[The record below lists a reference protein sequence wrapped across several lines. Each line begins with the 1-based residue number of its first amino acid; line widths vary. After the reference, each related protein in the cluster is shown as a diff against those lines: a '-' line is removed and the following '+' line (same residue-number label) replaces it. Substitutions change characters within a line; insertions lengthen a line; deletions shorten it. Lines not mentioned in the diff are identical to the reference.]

1 MFLNACTTQ
10 GRGQGLLPTPDVTS
24 SPAFGKL
31 RDVLSSPALTS
42 FPKASWCPVIT
53 NLFLKVSQTFPNA
66 RSFPNKNHSY
76 SLSQTFKRGR
86 TFPKVSKS
94 LWKCEPFLFAF
105 LILSKTWHSF
115 CSPYLA
121 QYLHNAKS
129 VPIPGT
135 IILSDVL
142 PLVLPY
148 CYHSTH
154 TVTIRNTFMIT
165 KNINIFVTLCY
176 CYSL

>member
-129 VPIPGT
+129 VPFLKSYKKFIYHYL
-135 IILSDVL
+135 IIY
-142 PLVLPY
+142 LVHFPFTCSVYLLKFASLNKK
-148 CYHSTH
+148 H
-154 TVTIRNTFMIT
+154 IGERAWLIT
-165 KNINIFVTLCY
+165 RH
-176 CYSL
+176 